1 MQILSRVLVTSADSY
16 LGYLV
21 SLQLIQSGFNVTGI
35 VSDPSHHLAK
45 DLATH
50 GVVLL
55 QSDLWDSPALKQ
67 ALLRADGVFFYDPTL
82 TSFNDHDIQRHCEL
96 FNLILASRVSYTLYT
111 SVGCGEHGAYFPSAK
126 AHAKIEKHIQTIGLP
141 HTVFR
146 PSFFYS
152 KFIHPPLLEMIHVGE
167 IALPLSP
174 KRKLQLLSEH
184 DFAMLC
190 SIAFSSFHRFL
201 GKTIELASSE
211 RSMLDIAALMTT
223 LTDHPVR
230 YRQIGYAEFEGS
242 ASKSE
247 RQLFEWLETEG
258 FHADISF
265 LRKELGDPQSLTDY
279 LRSINFPWF
288 LSTAAGS

>member
-1 MQILSRVLVTSADSY
+1 MQILSRVLVTNADSY

-21 SLQLIQSGFNVTGI
+21 SLQLINAGFNVRGL
-35 VSDPSHHLAK
+35 VSDPAHDLAK
-45 DLATH
+45 DLAQH

-55 QSDLWDSPALKQ
+55 QSDLSDSPAFRQ
-67 ALLRADGVFFYDPTL
+67 ALLQTDGVFFYEPSL
-82 TSFNDHDIQRHCEL
+82 NSFDEYDIQKHCEL
-96 FNLILASRVSYTLYT
+96 FDLLLASRVSYTLYT
-111 SVGCGEHGAYFPSAK
+111 SVGSGEHGAYFPSAK
-126 AHAKIEKHIQTIGLP
+126 AHVKIEKHIQTIGLP
-141 HTVFR
+141 HTIFR

-211 RSMLDIAALMTT
+211 RSMLDVAALMTT
-223 LTDHPVR
+223 LTAHPVR
-230 YRQIGYAEFEGS
+230 YRQIGYAEFE
-242 ASKSE
+242 ASSGKDE

-258 FHADISF
+258 YRADISF
-265 LRKELGDPQSLTDY
+265 LRKELGDPQTLADY

-288 LSTAAGS
+288 LSKAAGS